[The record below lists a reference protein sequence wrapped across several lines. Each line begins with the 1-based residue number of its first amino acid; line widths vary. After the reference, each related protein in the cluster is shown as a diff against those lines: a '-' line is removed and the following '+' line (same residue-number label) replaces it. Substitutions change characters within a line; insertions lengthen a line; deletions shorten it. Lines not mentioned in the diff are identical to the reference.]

1 MVAKKKGKP
10 QPAGAPAWMAT
21 FADLATILMSFFV
34 LLLAFA
40 EMDVLKFKQIAGSM
54 KFAFGVQNQ
63 LEVTEIPKGTS
74 VIALEF
80 RPGQPQPTPIDTI
93 MQHTTDSTQAE
104 LDFQPGES
112 DRAAGQSRETG
123 NLSGSE
129 QPEISQTDP
138 QTVSLA
144 QELAEQL
151 STSIERDAIEI
162 EALGQQ
168 VVIRIKENA
177 SFPAGSA
184 FLQPQF
190 WPVVRQIGGLL
201 QGLPGEILVSGHSDD
216 IQTSNELFRSNWEL
230 STQRALAV
238 AEQLLRTD
246 GFDDSRMVVMGM
258 ADTRPLVPND
268 TAEHRSRNRRVEI
281 AISQGKPKFSDP
293 LEVIAPD

>member
-1 MVAKKKGKP
+1 MAANKKKPG
-10 QPAGAPAWMAT
+10 PAGAPAWMAT

-80 RPGQPQPTPIDTI
+80 RPGRPEPTPIDII
-93 MQHTTDSTQAE
+93 MQHTTDSTLAE
-104 LDFQPGES
+104 LDFQPGDA
-112 DRAAGQSRETG
+112 DRAAGQSRESG
-123 NLSGSE
+123 NMSGSE
-129 QPEISQTDP
+129 QPDTPQTDQ
-138 QTVSLA
+138 QTVMLA
-144 QELAEQL
+144 QQLAEQL
-151 STSIERDAIEI
+151 SSSIEQDTIEL

-168 VVIRIKENA
+168 VVIRIRENA

-190 WPVVRQIGGLL
+190 WPVVRQIGGLIKE
-201 QGLPGEILVSGHSDD
+201 LPGEILVSGHSDD

-238 AEQLLRTD
+238 ADQLLRVE
-246 GFDDSRMVVMGM
+246 GFDDGRMVVMGM
-258 ADTRPLVPND
+258 ADTRPLAPND
-268 TAEHRSRNRRVEI
+268 TAENRSRNRRVEI
-281 AISQGKPKFSDP
+281 TISQGKPKFTPP
-293 LEVIAPD
+293 LELLSP

>member
-1 MVAKKKGKP
+1 MAKHKKDKP
-10 QPAGAPAWMAT
+10 KPAGAPAWMTT

-54 KFAFGVQNQ
+54 KYAFGVQNQ

-80 RPGQPQPTPIDTI
+80 RPGRPEPTPIDTV
-93 MQHTTDSTQAE
+93 MQQTLDSTQAE

-112 DRAAGQSRETG
+112 DRSAGFAREVG

-129 QPEISQTDP
+129 QPDIP
-138 QTVSLA
+138 QTEPETLTIA
-144 QELAEQL
+144 QELAESL
-151 STSIERDAIEI
+151 SEPIEQEAIEI

-168 VVIRIKENA
+168 VVIRIRENA

-190 WPVVRQIGGLL
+190 WPVVRQIGGLIKE
-201 QGLPGEILVSGHSDD
+201 LPGEILVSGHSDD

-238 AEQLLRTD
+238 ADQLLRVE
-246 GFDDSRMVVMGM
+246 GFDDGRMVVMGM
-258 ADTRPLVPND
+258 ADTRPLAPND
-268 TAEHRSRNRRVEI
+268 TAENRSRNRRVEI
-281 AISQGKPKFSDP
+281 TISQGKPKFTPP
-293 LEVIAPD
+293 LELLSP

>member
-1 MVAKKKGKP
+1 
-10 QPAGAPAWMAT
+10 MAT

-63 LEVTEIPKGTS
+63 LEVSEIPKGTS

-80 RPGQPQPTPIDTI
+80 RPGRPQPTPIDVI
-93 MQHTTDSTQAE
+93 MQHTTDSTLAE

-112 DRAAGQSRETG
+112 DRAAGQGRESG
-123 NLSGSE
+123 NLSGSDDRDI
-129 QPEISQTDP
+129 PQTDP
-138 QTVSLA
+138 QTLTLA
-144 QELAEQL
+144 QDLAEQL
-151 STSIERDAIEI
+151 SSSIEHDAIEI

-168 VVIRIKENA
+168 VIIRIKENA

-190 WPVVRQIGGLL
+190 WPVVRKIGSLVND
-201 QGLPGEILVSGHSDD
+201 LPGEILVSGHTDD
-216 IQTSNELFRSNWEL
+216 IRTSNELFRSNWEL

-238 AEQLLRTD
+238 ADQLLRVE
-246 GFDDSRMVVMGM
+246 GFDDSRMAVIGL
-258 ADTRPLVPND
+258 ADSRPLEPND
-268 TAEHRSRNRRVEI
+268 TPENRRRNRRVEI
-281 AISQGKPKFSDP
+281 TISQGKPKFTAP
-293 LEVIAPD
+293 LELNAP

>member
-1 MVAKKKGKP
+1 
-10 QPAGAPAWMAT
+10 MAT

-54 KFAFGVQNQ
+54 KYAFGVQNQ
-63 LEVTEIPKGTS
+63 IEVTEIPKGTS

-80 RPGQPQPTPIDTI
+80 RPGRPEPTPINTI
-93 MQHTTDSTQAE
+93 MQHTTDSTLTE

-112 DRAAGQSRETG
+112 DQASGQSREDG
-123 NLSGSE
+123 NMSGSQ
-129 QPEISQTDP
+129 QPNMP
-138 QTVSLA
+138 QTSAEAISLA
-144 QELAEQL
+144 QAMAEQL
-151 STSIERDAIEI
+151 SSAIEQDAIEI

-190 WPVVRQIGGLL
+190 WPVIRLIGRLVKDV
-201 QGLPGEILVSGHSDD
+201 PGEILVSGHSDD
-216 IQTSNELFRSNWEL
+216 IQSGYELFSSNWEL

-238 AEQLLRTD
+238 ADQLRSTE
-246 GFDDSRMVVMGM
+246 GFDDGRMVVMGL
-258 ADTRPLVPND
+258 ADTRPLVDND
-268 TAEHRSRNRRVEI
+268 TPENRRRNRRVEI
-281 AISQGKPKFSDP
+281 TISQGKPVYTEP
-293 LEVIAPD
+293 LEAAPPASP

>member
-1 MVAKKKGKP
+1 MAKKNKP

-63 LEVTEIPKGTS
+63 IEVTEIPKGTS

-80 RPGQPQPTPIDTI
+80 RPGRPEPTPINTI
-93 MQHTTDSTQAE
+93 MQHTTDSTLTE

-112 DRAAGQSRETG
+112 DRASGQSREDG
-123 NLSGSE
+123 NMSGSQ
-129 QPEISQTDP
+129 QPDMP
-138 QTVSLA
+138 QTSAQAISLA
-144 QELAEQL
+144 QAMAEELSSAIEQ
-151 STSIERDAIEI
+151 DALEI

-168 VVIRIKENA
+168 VVIRIRENA

-190 WPVVRQIGGLL
+190 WPVIRQIGQLVKDV
-201 QGLPGEILVSGHSDD
+201 PGEILVSGHSDD
-216 IQTSNELFRSNWEL
+216 IGSGYELFSSNWEL

-238 AEQLLRTD
+238 ADQLRRTD
-246 GFDDSRMVVMGM
+246 GFDDSRMVVMGL
-258 ADTRPLVPND
+258 ADTKPLVDND
-268 TAEHRSRNRRVEI
+268 TPENRRRNRRVEI
-281 AISQGKPKFSDP
+281 TISQGKPVYTKP
-293 LEVIAPD
+293 LEAVPPNSP

>member
-1 MVAKKKGKP
+1 
-10 QPAGAPAWMAT
+10 MAT

-80 RPGQPQPTPIDTI
+80 RPGQPQPTPIDVI

-112 DRAAGQSRETG
+112 HSAAGESRESG
-123 NLSGSE
+123 DMSGSE
-129 QPEISQTDP
+129 QPDTPQTDP
-138 QTVSLA
+138 QSMSLA
-144 QELAEQL
+144 RELAEQL
-151 STSIERDAIEI
+151 SSAIEQDAIEI

-168 VVIRIKENA
+168 VVIRIKEQA

-190 WPVVRQIGGLL
+190 WPVVRQIGNLVKDV
-201 QGLPGEILVSGHSDD
+201 PGEILVAGHTDD
-216 IQTSNELFRSNWEL
+216 VHTSNELFRSNWEL
-230 STQRALAV
+230 SAQRALAV
-238 AEQLLRTD
+238 ADQLLRVE
-246 GFDDSRMVVMGM
+246 GFDDGRMVVIGM
-258 ADTRPLVPND
+258 ADTRPLEPNE
-268 TAEHRSRNRRVEI
+268 TADHRRRNRRVEI
-281 AISQGKPKFSDP
+281 TISQGKPKFTSP
-293 LEVIAPD
+293 LELPAAQ

>member
-1 MVAKKKGKP
+1 MAANKKKP
-10 QPAGAPAWMAT
+10 VPAGAPAWMAT

-80 RPGQPQPTPIDTI
+80 RPGRPEPTPIDII
-93 MQHTTDSTQAE
+93 MQHTTDSTLTE
-104 LDFQPGES
+104 LDFQPGDA
-112 DRAAGQSRETG
+112 DRAAGQSRESG
-123 NLSGSE
+123 NMSGSE
-129 QPEISQTDP
+129 QPDAPRTDQ
-138 QTVSLA
+138 QTVMLA
-144 QELAEQL
+144 QQLAEQL
-151 STSIERDAIEI
+151 SSSIEQDTIEL

-168 VVIRIKENA
+168 VVIRIRENA

-190 WPVVRQIGGLL
+190 WPVVRQIGALIKE
-201 QGLPGEILVSGHSDD
+201 LPGEILVSGHSDD

-238 AEQLLRTD
+238 ADQLLRVE
-246 GFDDSRMVVMGM
+246 GFDDGRMVVMGM
-258 ADTRPLVPND
+258 ADTRPLAPND
-268 TAEHRSRNRRVEI
+268 TAENRSRNRRVEI
-281 AISQGKPKFSDP
+281 TISQGKPKFTPP
-293 LEVIAPD
+293 LELLSP